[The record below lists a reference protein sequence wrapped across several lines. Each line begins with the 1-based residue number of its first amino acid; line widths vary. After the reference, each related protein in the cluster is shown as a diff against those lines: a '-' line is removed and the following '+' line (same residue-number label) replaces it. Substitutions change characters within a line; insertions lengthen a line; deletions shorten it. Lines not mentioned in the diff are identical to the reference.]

1 MKLNVKAFAL
11 SFGLVWGFALFL
23 LTWWIIGFDGPTGD
37 PTLIGRLYRGYS
49 ITPVGSFIGLVWAFF
64 DGLII
69 GAIFA
74 WLYNFMS
81 ARFISRE
88 A

>member
-37 PTLIGRLYRGYS
+37 PTMIGRVYRGYS
-49 ITPVGSFIGLVWAFF
+49 ITPVGSFIGLVWALI

-74 WLYNFMS
+74 WIYNLMS